1 MPKNY
6 LSSQCDKQD
15 SVFMV
20 SKFKAPSSIQFHKIY
35 CSMALALIGILV
47 YGNHLQN
54 TFQFDSVAY
63 IKNNLSLKNPE
74 SILTLQFWISDF
86 FSRGLLSISIAFNAY
101 LDELRP
107 FGYHI
112 LNLALH
118 IVNTILIFYIFNK
131 ALLHFKNLI
140 GENNAAISFFGAT
153 IFLVHP
159 IQTESVIYII
169 SRSEVLAS
177 TFYLFGF
184 FLFQIYLDIHNNRSL
199 LKKLILILTMLVLT
213 FVGFSVKQTL
223 ATFPLIVFLY
233 YISVSPLDSAINK
246 FLLNWKWPILT
257 AVLIF
262 LSLLLY
268 KLLSDE
274 TFLIGPSNPHEMVGR
289 AKYMLSQPA
298 VVIFYYFQ
306 KILFPIN
313 LIVDPDIKVVTHF
326 FSFNFLA
333 SMIVIAFIAYYLW
346 KQKAWR
352 FYIFFLSWFFI
363 ILSPS
368 SSIVTLHDLAAEHRV
383 YLALPGVIFILS
395 YGLFKILKN
404 QKFSILIL
412 CLLTLFLGML
422 NIERNKVWKNELS
435 LWQDTYK
442 KSPGKIRPLI
452 NLARAHSLEENNEE
466 AARLYE
472 EALSKGP
479 DIFVIQYNLGEL
491 YLKEGR
497 VEEAI
502 LRFQSALKLKPEIP
516 ETYAK
521 LGEIYLARKNWKLAD
536 IYFKKCIEID
546 SRFSEVFK
554 NLGVL
559 HFYHLKNL
567 KESLLYFSHSLA
579 LDPNQKEAGKIG
591 SLLKEY
597 STP

>member
-1 MPKNY
+1 
-6 LSSQCDKQD
+6 
-15 SVFMV
+15 MV
-20 SKFKAPSSIQFHKIY
+20 SKFKDTSSATQVQKIY
-35 CSMALALIGILV
+35 CSIALALIGILA

-63 IKNNLSLKNPE
+63 IKNSLSLKNPE
-74 SILTLQFWISDF
+74 SMLTLQFWMAGF
-86 FSRGLLSISIAFNAY
+86 FSRGLLSITMALNAH

-107 FGYHI
+107 LGYHI

-118 IVNTILIFYIFNK
+118 IFNAILVFHIFKK
-131 ALLHFKNLI
+131 ALIHFRNQNF
-140 GENNAAISFFGAT
+140 GNNIAISFFAAA

-169 SRSEVLAS
+169 SRSEVLAA
-177 TFYLFGF
+177 TFYLLGF
-184 FLFQIYLDIHNNRSL
+184 ILFQIYLDMHKRLSL
-199 LKKLILILTMLVLT
+199 LKKIILPLSILLLT
-213 FVGFSVKQTL
+213 VAGFSVKQTL
-223 ATFPLIVFLY
+223 ATFPLIIFLY
-233 YISVSPLDSAINK
+233 YISVCPLDSPIIK
-246 FLLNWKWPILT
+246 FLINWKWPLLT
-257 AVLIF
+257 AVIIF

-268 KLLSDE
+268 KLFSDE

-298 VVIFYYFQ
+298 VVVFYYLR
-306 KILFPIN
+306 KILFPISLN
-313 LIVDPDIKVVTHF
+313 VDPDVEVVTHI
-326 FSFNFLA
+326 FSFSFIV
-333 SMIVIAFIAYYLW
+333 SMVVIAFIVYFLW

-383 YLALPGVIFILS
+383 YLALPGIVFILS
-395 YGLFKILKN
+395 YGIFDILKN
-404 QKFSILIL
+404 QISGVLIL
-412 CLLTLFLGML
+412 CGLTLFLGTL

-442 KSPGKIRPLI
+442 KSPGKLRPLI
-452 NLARAHSLEENNEE
+452 NLARAHSIEGNNEV
-466 AARLYE
+466 AVRHYE

-479 DIFVIQYNLGEL
+479 GIFVIQYNLGEL
-491 YLKEGR
+491 YLKKKR
-497 VEEAI
+497 VDEAT
-502 LRFQSALKLKPEIP
+502 LRFQTALKLKPEIP

-521 LGEIYLARKNWKLAD
+521 LGEIYLSRENWKLAD

-546 SRFSEVFK
+546 SRFSHVFK
-554 NLGVL
+554 NLSVL

-567 KESLLYFSHSLA
+567 KESLLYFSRSLA
-579 LDPNQKEAGKIG
+579 LDPNQAEAGEIRR
-591 SLLKEY
+591 LLKEY

>member
-1 MPKNY
+1 
-6 LSSQCDKQD
+6 
-15 SVFMV
+15 MV
-20 SKFKAPSSIQFHKIY
+20 PSSTRVQKIY
-35 CSMALALIGILV
+35 CGMALALIGIFV

-74 SILTLQFWISDF
+74 SMLTLQFWITQF
-86 FSRGLLSISIAFNAY
+86 FSRGLLSISMALNAH
-101 LDELRP
+101 LGELRP
-107 FGYHI
+107 FGYHA

-118 IVNTILIFYIFNK
+118 IFNSILIFYIFNK
-131 ALLHFKNLI
+131 ALLHFKNPI
-140 GENNAAISFFGAT
+140 SRTNTAISFFAAA

-177 TFYLFGF
+177 TFYLLGF
-184 FLFQIYLDIHNNRSL
+184 LLFQNCLDLHKRHSL
-199 LKKLILILTMLVLT
+199 LKIIIFLLIILFLIVI
-213 FVGFSVKQTL
+213 GYSVKQTL
-223 ATFPLIVFLY
+223 ATFPLIIFLY
-233 YISVSPLDSAINK
+233 YISVCPLDSPIIK

-289 AKYMLSQPA
+289 EKYMLSQPA
-298 VVIFYYFQ
+298 VIVFYYLH

-313 LIVDPDIKVVTHF
+313 LNVDPDIEVVTNL
-326 FSFNFLA
+326 FSFSFISSIIIIA
-333 SMIVIAFIAYYLW
+333 AIAFYFW

-352 FYIFFLSWFFI
+352 FYIFYLSWFII

-383 YLALPGVIFILS
+383 YLAVPGLFFILS
-395 YGLFKILKN
+395 YGLFNIFKN
-404 QKFSILIL
+404 QKSGFLIL
-412 CLLTLFLGML
+412 CVLTLFLGVL
-422 NIERNKVWKNELS
+422 NIERNSVWKNELS

-442 KSPGKIRPLI
+442 KSPGKLRPLI
-452 NLARAHSLEENNEE
+452 NLARAHSIEGNNED
-466 AARLYE
+466 AVQYYE
-472 EALSKGP
+472 EALSKGSG
-479 DIFVIQYNLGEL
+479 IFVIQYNLGEL
-491 YLKEGR
+491 YLKDGR

-502 LRFQSALKLKPEIP
+502 IRFNSALTLKPEIP

-521 LGEIYLARKNWKLAD
+521 LGEIYLAQKKWKLAD

-546 SRFSEVFK
+546 SRFSHVFK

-567 KESLLYFSHSLA
+567 KESLLYFTRSLA
-579 LDPNQKEAGKIG
+579 LDPNQAEGNEIRK
-591 SLLKEY
+591 LLKQY

>member
-1 MPKNY
+1 M
-6 LSSQCDKQD
+6 
-15 SVFMV
+15 F
-20 SKFKAPSSIQFHKIY
+20 SKFKALSSIQFKKIY

-86 FSRGLLSISIAFNAY
+86 FSRGLLSISIALNAY

-112 LNLALH
+112 LNLVLH

-131 ALLHFKNLI
+131 ALLHFKNPI

-184 FLFQIYLDIHNNRSL
+184 FLFQIYLDIHKNRSL
-199 LKKLILILTMLVLT
+199 LKKLILTLTILVLT
-213 FVGFSVKQTL
+213 VIGFSVKQTL

-233 YISVSPLDSAINK
+233 YISVSPLDSPINK

-306 KILFPIN
+306 KILFPTN
-313 LIVDPDIKVVTHF
+313 LIVDPDIEVVTHF

-352 FYIFFLSWFFI
+352 FHIFFLSWFFI

-383 YLALPGVIFILS
+383 YLALPGVILILS
-395 YGLFKILKN
+395 YGLFEILKN
-404 QKFSILIL
+404 QKLSILTL
-412 CLLTLFLGML
+412 CVLTLFLGIL
-422 NIERNKVWKNELS
+422 NIERNEVWKNELS

-442 KSPGKIRPLI
+442 KSPGKLRPLI
-452 NLARAHSLEENNEE
+452 NLARAHSIEGNNEE
-466 AARLYE
+466 AVRLYE

-479 DIFVIQYNLGEL
+479 GIFVIQYNLGEL

-546 SRFSEVFK
+546 SRFSQVFK

-567 KESLLYFSHSLA
+567 KESLLYFSRSLA
-579 LDPNQKEAGKIG
+579 LDPNQAEAGEIRR
-591 SLLKEY
+591 LLKEY

>member
-1 MPKNY
+1 
-6 LSSQCDKQD
+6 
-15 SVFMV
+15 MV
-20 SKFKAPSSIQFHKIY
+20 SKLIDPPSARARNIY
-35 CSMALALIGILV
+35 CSMALALTGILV
-47 YGNHLQN
+47 YGNHLHN
-54 TFQFDSVAY
+54 TFQFDSIAY
-63 IKNNLSLKNPE
+63 IKNSLSLKNPE
-74 SILTLQFWISDF
+74 SILTLQFWMSEF
-86 FSRGLLSISIAFNAY
+86 FARGLLSISMALNAH

-107 FGYHI
+107 FGYHV

-118 IVNTILIFYIFNK
+118 IFNAILDFYIFKK
-131 ALLHFKNLI
+131 ALLHFKNSI
-140 GENNAAISFFGAT
+140 GKNDAAISFFAAT

-177 TFYLFGF
+177 SFYLFGF
-184 FLFQIYLDIHNNRSL
+184 LLFQTCLDLHKRHSL
-199 LKKLILILTMLVLT
+199 SKILILALT
-213 FVGFSVKQTL
+213 ILFLTAVGFSVKQTL
-223 ATFPLIVFLY
+223 ATFPLILFLY
-233 YISVSPLDSAINK
+233 YISVCPLDSPVVK
-246 FLLNWKWPILT
+246 FLLNWKWQIVT
-257 AVLIF
+257 AVFIF

-289 AKYMLSQPA
+289 EKYMLSQPA
-298 VVIFYYFQ
+298 VVVFYYLH

-313 LIVDPDIKVVTHF
+313 LNVDPDIEVVTNL
-326 FSFNFLA
+326 FSFSFIA
-333 SMIVIAFIAYYLW
+333 SMMMIAFIAYYLW

-383 YLALPGVIFILS
+383 YLALPGVTFILS
-395 YGLFKILKN
+395 YGIFDTLKN
-404 QKFSILIL
+404 KKLCVFIL
-412 CLLTLFLGML
+412 CGLTLFLGIL
-422 NIERNKVWKNELS
+422 NIERNRVWKNELS
-435 LWQDTYK
+435 LWSDAYK
-442 KSPGKIRPLI
+442 KSPNKLRPLI
-452 NLARAHSLEENNEE
+452 NLARAHSIEGNKED
-466 AARLYE
+466 AVRYYE
-472 EALSKGP
+472 EALLKGP
-479 DIFVIQYNLGEL
+479 GIFVIQYNLGEL

-502 LRFQSALKLKPEIP
+502 LRFQSALNLKPEIP

-521 LGEIYLARKNWKLAD
+521 LGEIYLARKKWKLAD

-546 SRFSEVFK
+546 SRFSHVFK

-567 KESLLYFSHSLA
+567 KESLLYFSRSLS
-579 LDPNQKEAGKIG
+579 LDPNQKDANEIRK
-591 SLLKEY
+591 LLQQY

>member
-1 MPKNY
+1 MA
-6 LSSQCDKQD
+6 
-15 SVFMV
+15 
-20 SKFKAPSSIQFHKIY
+20 SKFIVPASARAQKIY
-35 CSMALALIGILV
+35 CSMTLALIGILV
-47 YGNHLQN
+47 YGNHLHN

-74 SILTLQFWISDF
+74 SMLTLQFWISQF
-86 FSRGLLSISIAFNAY
+86 FSRGLLSISMAFNAH

-107 FGYHI
+107 FGYHV
-112 LNLALH
+112 LNLVLH
-118 IVNTILIFYIFNK
+118 IFNTILIFHIFKK
-131 ALLHFKNLI
+131 ALLHFKNQI
-140 GENNAAISFFGAT
+140 SENNAAISFFAAT

-177 TFYLFGF
+177 TFYLLGF
-184 FLFQIYLDIHNNRSL
+184 LLFQICLDIDKRHPLS
-199 LKKLILILTMLVLT
+199 KKLILPLVILFLIV
-213 FVGFSVKQTL
+213 VGYSVKQTL
-223 ATFPLIVFLY
+223 ATFPLIIFLY
-233 YISVSPLDSAINK
+233 YISVCPLDSPVIK

-289 AKYMLSQPA
+289 EKYMLSQPA
-298 VVIFYYFQ
+298 VVVFYYLHKF
-306 KILFPIN
+306 LFPIN
-313 LIVDPDIKVVTHF
+313 LNVDPDVEVVTNLVS
-326 FSFNFLA
+326 FSFIA
-333 SMIVIAFIAYYLW
+333 SMMIIAAIAYYLW

-383 YLALPGVIFILS
+383 YLALPGLIFILS
-395 YGLFKILKN
+395 YGLFDIIKK
-404 QKFSILIL
+404 QKSGVLIL
-412 CLLTLFLGML
+412 CGLTLFLGTL

-442 KSPGKIRPLI
+442 KSPDKLRPLI
-452 NLARAHSLEENNEE
+452 NLARAHSIEGNNED
-466 AARLYE
+466 AVRYYE

-479 DIFVIQYNLGEL
+479 GIFVIQYNLGEL

-502 LRFQSALKLKPEIP
+502 MRFGSALKLKPEIP

-521 LGEIYLARKNWKLAD
+521 LGEIYLANRKWKLAD

-546 SRFSEVFK
+546 SRFSHVFK

-567 KESLLYFSHSLA
+567 KESLLYFSRSLT
-579 LDPNQKEAGKIG
+579 LDPNQAEAGEIRK
-591 SLLKEY
+591 LLKQY

>member
-6 LSSQCDKQD
+6 FSSQWNKQG
-15 SVFMV
+15 SFFMV
-20 SKFKAPSSIQFHKIY
+20 SKFKAPSSIQVKKIY

-54 TFQFDSVAY
+54 TFQFDSIAY
-63 IKNNLSLKNPE
+63 IQNNLSLKNPK
-74 SILTLQFWISDF
+74 SILTYQFWISDY
-86 FSRGLLSISIAFNAY
+86 FSRGLLSISIALNAY

-112 LNLALH
+112 LNLVLH
-118 IVNTILIFYIFNK
+118 IVNTILIFFIFNK
-131 ALLHFKNLI
+131 ALLHFKNPI
-140 GENNAAISFFGAT
+140 VKNNAAISFFGAT

-177 TFYLFGF
+177 TFYLFGV
-184 FLFQIYLDIHNNRSL
+184 FLFQIYLDIYKNRSL
-199 LKKLILILTMLVLT
+199 LKKLLLTLTILALTV
-213 FVGFSVKQTL
+213 VGFSVKQTL

-233 YISVSPLDSAINK
+233 YISVSPLDSLINK
-246 FLLNWKWPILT
+246 FLLNWKWSILT

-289 AKYMLSQPA
+289 TKYMLSQPA
-298 VVIFYYFQ
+298 IVIFYYFQ
-306 KILFPIN
+306 KILFPTN
-313 LIVDPDIKVVTHF
+313 LIVDPDIEVVTHF

-333 SMIVIAFIAYYLW
+333 SMIIIAFIAYYLW

-352 FYIFFLSWFFI
+352 FYIFFLIWFFI

-395 YGLFKILKN
+395 YGLFEIVKN

-412 CLLTLFLGML
+412 CVLTFFLGIL
-422 NIERNKVWKNELS
+422 NIERNTVWKNELS

-442 KSPGKIRPLI
+442 KSPGKLRPLI
-452 NLARAHSLEENNEE
+452 NLARAHSIDGNNEE
-466 AARLYE
+466 AIRLYE
-472 EALSKGP
+472 ESLSKGP
-479 DIFVIQYNLGEL
+479 GIFVIQYNLGEL

-497 VEEAI
+497 IEEAI

-521 LGEIYLARKNWKLAD
+521 LGEIYLARKYWKLAD

-546 SRFSEVFK
+546 SRFSQVFK
-554 NLGVL
+554 NLGIL

-567 KESLLYFSHSLA
+567 KESLLYFSRSLA
-579 LDPNQKEAGKIG
+579 LDPNQAEALEIRR
-591 SLLKEY
+591 LLKEY

>member
-1 MPKNY
+1 
-6 LSSQCDKQD
+6 
-15 SVFMV
+15 MV
-20 SKFKAPSSIQFHKIY
+20 SKFKAPSSIQVQKIY

-74 SILTLQFWISDF
+74 SILTFQFWISDF
-86 FSRGLLSISIAFNAY
+86 FERGLLSISIALNAY
-101 LDELRP
+101 LNKLHP

-112 LNLALH
+112 INLALH
-118 IVNTILIFYIFNK
+118 IVNTILIFFIFNK
-131 ALLHFKNLI
+131 ALLHFKNPI
-140 GENNAAISFFGAT
+140 GKNNPAISFFGAT

-184 FLFQIYLDIHNNRSL
+184 FLFQIYLDIHKKPSL
-199 LKKLILILTMLVLT
+199 LKKLILTLSILIVTVI
-213 FVGFSVKQTL
+213 GFSVKQIL
-223 ATFPLIVFLY
+223 ATFPLIIFLY
-233 YISVSPLDSAINK
+233 YISVSPLDSPINK
-246 FLLNWKWPILT
+246 FLINWKWPILT
-257 AVLIF
+257 ALLIF

-289 AKYMLSQPA
+289 AKYMLSQPV
-298 VVIFYYFQ
+298 VVIYYYFQ

-313 LIVDPDIKVVTHF
+313 LIADPDIEVVTHF
-326 FSFNFLA
+326 FSFNFLS
-333 SMIVIAFIAYYLW
+333 SMIIIPFITYYFW
-346 KQKAWR
+346 KQKEWR
-352 FYIFFLSWFFI
+352 FYIFFVNWFFI

-383 YLALPGVIFILS
+383 YLALPGVIYIFS
-395 YGLFKILKN
+395 YGLFEILKN
-404 QKFSILIL
+404 QKFSILTL
-412 CLLTLFLGML
+412 CVLTLFLGIL

-435 LWQDTYK
+435 LWKDTYK
-442 KSPGKIRPLI
+442 KSPGKLRPLI
-452 NLARAHSLEENNEE
+452 NLARAHSLEGNNEE
-466 AARLYE
+466 AVRLYE

-479 DIFVIQYNLGEL
+479 GVFVIQYNLGEL
-491 YLKEGR
+491 YLEKGR

-521 LGEIYLARKNWKLAD
+521 LGEIYLARKNWNLAD

-546 SRFSEVFK
+546 SRFSQVFK

-567 KESLLYFSHSLA
+567 KESLLYFSRSIT
-579 LDPNQKEAGKIG
+579 LDPNQAEAEEIKR
-591 SLLKEY
+591 LLKEY
-597 STP
+597 STL

>member
-1 MPKNY
+1 
-6 LSSQCDKQD
+6 
-15 SVFMV
+15 MV
-20 SKFKAPSSIQFHKIY
+20 YKFIGLPSIRAQKIY
-35 CSMALALIGILV
+35 CSIALALIGILV

-74 SILTLQFWISDF
+74 SMLTLQFWISQF
-86 FSRGLLSISIAFNAY
+86 FARGLLSITMALNAH

-107 FGYHI
+107 FGYHV

-118 IVNTILIFYIFNK
+118 IFNTIIIFHIFKK
-131 ALLHFKNLI
+131 ALFHFKNN
-140 GENNAAISFFGAT
+140 GSENNAAISFFAAA

-177 TFYLFGF
+177 TFYLLGF
-184 FLFQIYLDIHNNRSL
+184 LLFQNYLDLHKSPSL
-199 LKKLILILTMLVLT
+199 LKKLILPLVILLLIV
-213 FVGFSVKQTL
+213 VGFSVKQTL
-223 ATFPLIVFLY
+223 ATFPLIIFLY
-233 YISVSPLDSAINK
+233 YISVCPLDSPVIK
-246 FLLNWKWPILT
+246 FILKWKWQIVT

-289 AKYMLSQPA
+289 EKYMLSQPA
-298 VVIFYYFQ
+298 VIVFYYLH

-313 LIVDPDIKVVTHF
+313 LNVDPDVEVVTHF
-326 FSFNFLA
+326 FSFSFIA
-333 SMIVIAFIAYYLW
+333 SMMMIAFIAYYLF

-352 FYIFFLSWFFI
+352 FYIFFFSWFFI
-363 ILSPS
+363 VLSPS

-395 YGLFKILKN
+395 YGLFDILKN
-404 QKFSILIL
+404 QKSGILISCGL
-412 CLLTLFLGML
+412 IFFLGAL
-422 NIERNKVWKNELS
+422 NIERNRVWKNELS

-442 KSPGKIRPLI
+442 KSPVKLRPLI
-452 NLARAHSLEENNEE
+452 NLARAHSIEGNNQN
-466 AARLYE
+466 AVRYYE
-472 EALSKGP
+472 EALSKGSG
-479 DIFVIQYNLGEL
+479 IFVIQYNLGEL
-491 YLKEGR
+491 YLKDGR

-502 LRFQSALKLKPEIP
+502 LRFQSALQLKPEIP

-521 LGEIYLARKNWKLAD
+521 LGEIYLALKNWKLAD

-546 SRFSEVFK
+546 SRFSHVFK
-554 NLGVL
+554 NLGIL

-567 KESLLYFSHSLA
+567 KESLLYFSRSLS
-579 LDPNQKEAGKIG
+579 LDPNQVEAGKIRKI
-591 SLLKEY
+591 LKQY